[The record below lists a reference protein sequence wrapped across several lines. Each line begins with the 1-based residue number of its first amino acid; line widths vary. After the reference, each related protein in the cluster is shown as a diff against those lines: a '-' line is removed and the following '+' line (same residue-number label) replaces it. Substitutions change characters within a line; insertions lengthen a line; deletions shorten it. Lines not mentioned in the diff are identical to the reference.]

1 MTHWIR
7 FEYDGRVHFGQLMDS
22 TILVCEGD
30 MFSAPF
36 RLTKQLHWTRF
47 AY

>member
-7 FEYDGRVHFGQLMDS
+7 FEHDGRVHFGQLKGS

-30 MFSAPF
+30 MFTAPMQ
-36 RLTKQLHWTRF
+36 TDETVCIG
-47 AY
+47 